1 MAGRP
6 GNATSV
12 ASGGSMVS
20 APSRAMKRAPDVAR
34 LGVLVRNDVAPGSYD
49 PLTIPYEFYMDSFRF
64 GTVL

>member
-1 MAGRP
+1 
-6 GNATSV
+6 
-12 ASGGSMVS
+12 MVS